1 MSDAPPPPPPPPGP
15 PPPAGTGAG
24 RIDAARWARLLPL
37 IDALEALPDDAARE
51 ARLAALR
58 AEDPSL
64 ADELPGLLQRLASL
78 DDEAFMQHGPAGV
91 AARPGPAPGRRVGPY
106 RLQRL
111 LGEGGMGAVWLA
123 HRDDGRYEGEVAIKF
138 LHAGRVG
145 RGEEARFAREGRILA
160 RLDHPHIARLL
171 DAGLLDGEAGLPC
184 LVLEYVRGEPIDRYC
199 ERLALDLRARIGLCL
214 DVLAAV
220 AHAHERLI
228 LHRDLKPSNILV
240 TAEGQVKLL
249 DFGIAR
255 LVADEEAAETAALT
269 QHAGPVFTP
278 MFAAPEQIQGLPP
291 TPATDVYALGVLLY
305 LLLGGGHPTTGA
317 RTTPLERLRAVLEV
331 QPPRLSERVAARG
344 DAAARRLA
352 RQLRGDLDTIVAKA
366 LKKDPAERYR
376 QADDLADDL
385 RRHLRAE
392 PVVARPDRWSYRAS
406 RFVRRNR
413 LPVALGGMALAAVL
427 ATAAVAVRQAH
438 EATQQRE
445 VASLQRQRAEG
456 LVEFMLGDLRERL
469 EPLGRIDV
477 LDAVSQR
484 ALDYYDAAPAGEALD
499 DAGLGRQARALRQ
512 LGLIE
517 QARGRLPEA
526 RRHLEAAAGR
536 SAQWL
541 QRRPDDPQRLLA
553 HAQSEAELGYMAGLS
568 LDFEAAPPH
577 FERALAG
584 LARARRQQPGDVAL
598 ELAEADLVAQYGQI
612 HVDADHPQRALP
624 LLRRAEATY
633 LRRVAGRP
641 ELAVR
646 LTEVRAAIGDAHYGL
661 GEYRRAV
668 DALSRLGE
676 GLPALP
682 AADQRV
688 IDSQL
693 AAQNRLQAA
702 YLRIGDAAS
711 ARRVGRELV
720 QRAEAMVAHDPENL
734 SNLDALSFYRAQYAE
749 GLVAQQSPDAA
760 AQIEA
765 IGAAVPQLLA
775 ASPDAAR
782 TSVTLRGWWLALRAE
797 WRADDPGL
805 PAALAAL
812 ATETG
817 RDRSDRLCLGWAA
830 LWQGDLAARA
840 GRPDE
845 AASHWRRALSLLRE
859 PGGEVPPSDFAAAF
873 RGHLAWRLGDRAAA
887 ESVLERLRLREFRH
901 PIAAVLAAR
910 LDGPPAPEALRRWAG
925 VLGGQAR

>member
-15 PPPAGTGAG
+15 PPPA
-24 RIDAARWARLLPL
+24 
-37 IDALEALPDDAARE
+37 
-51 ARLAALR
+51 
-58 AEDPSL
+58 
-64 ADELPGLLQRLASL
+64 
-78 DDEAFMQHGPAGV
+78 
-91 AARPGPAPGRRVGPY
+91 
-106 RLQRL
+106 
-111 LGEGGMGAVWLA
+111 GGMGAVWLA

-406 RFVRRNR
+406 R
-413 LPVALGGMALAAVL
+413 
-427 ATAAVAVRQAH
+427 

-512 LGLIE
+512 LGLI
-517 QARGRLPEA
+517 
-526 RRHLEAAAGR
+526 
-536 SAQWL
+536 
-541 QRRPDDPQRLLA
+541 
-553 HAQSEAELGYMAGLS
+553 AQSEAELGYMAGLS

-661 GEYRRAV
+661 GEYRPSWRRRTGCRPPTCGSAT
-668 DALSRLGE
+668 R
-676 GLPALP
+676 
-682 AADQRV
+682 R
-688 IDSQL
+688 
-693 AAQNRLQAA
+693 R
-702 YLRIGDAAS
+702 RAAS
-711 ARRVGRELV
+711 AASWCSAPRRW
-720 QRAEAMVAHDPENL
+720 
-734 SNLDALSFYRAQYAE
+734 
-749 GLVAQQSPDAA
+749 SPTTRRTC
-760 AQIEA
+760 
-765 IGAAVPQLLA
+765 PTSTRS
-775 ASPDAAR
+775 AS
-782 TSVTLRGWWLALRAE
+782 
-797 WRADDPGL
+797 
-805 PAALAAL
+805 
-812 ATETG
+812 TG
-817 RDRSDRLCLGWAA
+817 RSTPRAWWRSSRPTRPRRSRPS
-830 LWQGDLAARA
+830 AR
-840 GRPDE
+840 PC
-845 AASHWRRALSLLRE
+845 
-859 PGGEVPPSDFAAAF
+859 PSC
-873 RGHLAWRLGDRAAA
+873 W
-887 ESVLERLRLREFRH
+887 
-901 PIAAVLAAR
+901 
-910 LDGPPAPEALRRWAG
+910 PPAPTPHAPRSRCAAGGWRCARLRRTGVRPAGTVASRHPVATAPTGSASAGRRCGRATWPRAPGGRTRPRRRGLAPLGRRARRAGPLSRRGPAAVATSRWASRTRRPCRCCRPS
-925 VLGGQAR
+925 AA